1 MPTTCLQPFCVL
13 RTCRDR
19 ARWGF
24 TPLKLMSRAS
34 LDTEMPQLCSQRGLV
49 NNSATESPNSPKVEK
64 PAALM
69 VALLPVPL
77 TPLPQLPATHLATLR
92 PSTFLH
98 SHSFLLFSPLSDLI
112 SYSTA
117 QLYSGGFPEASMRCF
132 LSTLWHHKYRNTTDS
147 LASNPSTLESVCRRN
162 KVPGQLGHGAG
173 GGGGAGGRQ

>member
-1 MPTTCLQPFCVL
+1 ML

-24 TPLKLMSRAS
+24 IPLKLMSRAS

-64 PAALM
+64 PEALM

-98 SHSFLLFSPLSDLI
+98 SHSFLLFPPLSDLLI

-117 QLYSGGFPEASMRCF
+117 QLYSSGFPEAFMRCF
-132 LSTLWHHKYRNTTDS
+132 LSTLWLHKYRNTTDN
-147 LASNPSTLESVCRRN
+147 LASNPSTLESGRHRN
-162 KVPGQLGHGAG
+162 KVPGQLGHGAE